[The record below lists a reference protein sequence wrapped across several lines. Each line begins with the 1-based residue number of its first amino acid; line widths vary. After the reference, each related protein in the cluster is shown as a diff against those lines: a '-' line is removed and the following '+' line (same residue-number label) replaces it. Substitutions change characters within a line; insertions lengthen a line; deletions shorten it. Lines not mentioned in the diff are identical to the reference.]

1 MSWGEKIHIYEW
13 LGDQSH
19 QDEGSRIT
27 DGHKL
32 AYKMRQLLIS
42 YMSSS
47 SFNLF
52 TPHGHTKKP
61 FRPTHHPRSC
71 SFMLMYICIYA
82 WMLFAPVSI
91 CSCSCS
97 AARSSVF
104 DRSPL
109 CSSTRTPTTMDH
121 TYTYL
126 SIGYLSLHS
135 STTINLIS
143 HACLAVLFSL
153 PLELATTTTHFLFV
167 SVSYP
172 LSPVF
177 FLVFSLVN
185 LSTLLCIYELWT
197 WFNPPKKKLG
207 ACECDR
213 LCCSILLTT
222 GDQEL
227 MKSKRDSVWIIW
239 KVINIIG

>member
-1 MSWGEKIHIYEW
+1 MRWENIYIYEW

-27 DGHKL
+27 DGHK
-32 AYKMRQLLIS
+32 
-42 YMSSS
+42 
-47 SFNLF
+47 
-52 TPHGHTKKP
+52 HTKCAS
-61 FRPTHHPRSC
+61 FLFHICRRRPSIYSPLTDRPIILDHALSC
-71 SFMLMYICIYA
+71 SCTYACMDVVCSCIC
-82 WMLFAPVSI
+82 S

-135 STTINLIS
+135 STTINMIS

-177 FLVFSLVN
+177 FF
-185 LSTLLCIYELWT
+185 
-197 WFNPPKKKLG
+197 
-207 ACECDR
+207 
-213 LCCSILLTT
+213 
-222 GDQEL
+222 
-227 MKSKRDSVWIIW
+227 
-239 KVINIIG
+239 